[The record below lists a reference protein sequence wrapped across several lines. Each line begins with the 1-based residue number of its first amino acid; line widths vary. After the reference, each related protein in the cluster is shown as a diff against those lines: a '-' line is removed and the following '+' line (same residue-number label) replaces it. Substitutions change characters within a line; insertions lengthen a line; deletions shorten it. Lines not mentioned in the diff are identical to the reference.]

1 MKNLMKNKL
10 GSLFLIFVMYI
21 FAVSIGAVVYFA
33 SASLLNNPIWQMLL
47 ADIAGTFVIWG
58 LGLLFRNASTY
69 DPYWSIIP
77 PVMLLGWTLV
87 LKIQLTF
94 PIALLFLGILVW
106 AVRLTYNWVINWKD
120 LEYQDWRYSMIKKN
134 NPKIWFLS
142 NLFGINLMPTIIVFI
157 QMIGAY
163 KFLVASPS
171 FNILILLGFVM
182 TLGAALIQ
190 FIADKQMLAFRME
203 HNEKKSCINEGLW
216 KYSRHPNYFGE
227 VLVWWGVWM
236 MYFGASG
243 KIDFMVISP
252 ILMTALF
259 LFISIP
265 MMEKKIIQSRP
276 EYLEYKRHVSVL
288 VPFFVKRESIETKN
302 QTD

>member
-1 MKNLMKNKL
+1 M
-10 GSLFLIFVMYI
+10 IFVMY
-21 FAVSIGAVVYFA
+21 VLAVVIGIIVYLATANLF
-33 SASLLNNPIWQMLL
+33 NNPIWQMLF
-47 ADIAGTFVIWG
+47 ADIAGTLVIWG

-69 DPYWSIIP
+69 DPYWSVIP
-77 PVMLLGWTLV
+77 PVMLLGWILA

-94 PIALLFLGILVW
+94 PIVLLFFGVLVW
-106 AVRLTYNWVINWKD
+106 ASRLTYNWVVNWKD
-120 LEYQDWRYSMIKKN
+120 LEYQDWRYSMIKNK

-142 NLFGINLMPTIIVFI
+142 NLFGINMMPTLIVFI

-163 KFLVASPS
+163 KFLLLDPS
-171 FNILILLGFVM
+171 FNVLILLGFVM

-190 FIADKQMLAFRME
+190 FVADKQMRLFRIE
-203 HNEKKSCINEGLW
+203 NFEKKRCINEGLW

-243 KIDFMVISP
+243 KIDIMAISP
-252 ILMTALF
+252 ILMTGLF

-265 MMEKKIIQSRP
+265 MMERKIIQSRP
-276 EYLEYKRHVSVL
+276 EYLEYKRHVSML
-288 VPFFVKRESIETKN
+288 VPFFIKQKSVETKN